1 MFHEPSTLP
10 LRSPLY
16 PMETEVQSLLT
27 DGIAAAGAGDTE
39 EAQRLLRRAT
49 EVEPENAEAWLWRA
63 RVTEN
68 TADKK
73 AFLEESLRINPN
85 NLDALAAMER
95 IAKKEAA
102 VSARI
107 TEEETFYCTVHPDRD
122 TLLRC
127 NRCGRPMCTDCAT
140 QHPVGLRCREC
151 VNQTKAP
158 VYQVDNTTFIRALLA
173 ATVVGTLVAF
183 LVLIFGGVVGGF
195 FMFFLWFAVGGAIG
209 RGIAEAI
216 SRLVPRKRGRLIQI
230 ATGIGIVAGVLIAAA
245 ILGQGGPLTIR
256 FLFQLPV
263 LLYLG
268 TALTAAV
275 ASLR

>member
-1 MFHEPSTLP
+1 
-10 LRSPLY
+10 
-16 PMETEVQSLLT
+16 METEVHSLLT
-27 DGIAAAGAGDTE
+27 DGIAAAGAGDRE

-49 EVEPENAEAWLWRA
+49 EEEPDNSEAWLWRA
-63 RVTEN
+63 RVTDN

-73 AFLEESLRINPN
+73 SFLEESLRINPN

-95 IAKKEAA
+95 IVKKEGAVAA
-102 VSARI
+102 RLGADEVL
-107 TEEETFYCTVHPDRD
+107 YCTVHPERE

-127 NRCGRPMCTDCAT
+127 NRCGRPMCTDCAV

-158 VYQVDNTTFIRALLA
+158 AYQVDNATFIRALLA
-173 ATVVGTLVAF
+173 ASVVGTLVAF
-183 LVLIFGGVVGGF
+183 PVMLFGGVGGF
-195 FMFFLWFAVGGAIG
+195 FMFFIWFAVGGAIG
-209 RGIAEAI
+209 RGIAEAV
-216 SRLVPRKRGRLIQI
+216 SRLVPRKRGRLIQT
-230 ATGIGIVAGVLIAAA
+230 ATGIGIVAGVIIAAA
-245 ILGQGGPLTIR
+245 ILGQGGAGTIGW
-256 FLFQLPV
+256 LFQLPV

>member
-1 MFHEPSTLP
+1 
-10 LRSPLY
+10 
-16 PMETEVQSLLT
+16 METEIHSLLT

-49 EVEPENAEAWLWRA
+49 ELEPENAEAWLWRA

-73 AFLEESLRINPN
+73 AFLEETLRINPN

-95 IAKKEAA
+95 ISKKEGSVTAR
-102 VSARI
+102 VSP
-107 TEEETFYCTVHPDRD
+107 EEVFYCTVHPDRE

-127 NRCGRPMCTDCAT
+127 NRCGRPMCTDCAV

-158 VYQVDNTTFIRALLA
+158 AYQVDNATFIRALLA
-173 ATVVGTLVAF
+173 ATAVGTAVAF
-183 LVLIFGGVVGGF
+183 LVLLFGNAIWF
-195 FMFFLWFAVGGAIG
+195 FFWFFIGGAIG
-209 RGIAEAI
+209 RGIAEAV

-230 ATGIGIVAGVLIAAA
+230 ATGIGIVAGLVIAAA

>member
-1 MFHEPSTLP
+1 
-10 LRSPLY
+10 
-16 PMETEVQSLLT
+16 METEVHSLLT

-49 EVEPENAEAWLWRA
+49 ELEPTNAEAWLWRA

-73 AFLEESLRINPN
+73 AFLEETLRLNPN

-95 IAKKEAA
+95 IAKKEGA
-102 VSARI
+102 VTARI
-107 TEEETFYCTVHPDRD
+107 NPEVETFYCTVHPDRE

-127 NRCGRPMCTDCAT
+127 NRCGRPMCTDCAV

-158 VYQVDNTTFIRALLA
+158 AYQVDTPTFIRALLA
-173 ATVVGTLVAF
+173 ATVVGTMVAF
-183 LVLIFGGVVGGF
+183 LVLLFGGVVGGI

-209 RGIAEAI
+209 RGIAEAV
-216 SRLVPRKRGRLIQI
+216 SRLVPRKRGRLIQT
-230 ATGIGIVAGVLIAAA
+230 ATGIGIVAGVIIAAA

-256 FLFQLPV
+256 FLLQLPV
-263 LLYLG
+263 LLYLA

>member
-1 MFHEPSTLP
+1 
-10 LRSPLY
+10 
-16 PMETEVQSLLT
+16 METEVHSLLT

-49 EVEPENAEAWLWRA
+49 EQEPENAEAWLWRA
-63 RVTEN
+63 RVTQN
-68 TADKK
+68 PADKK
-73 AFLEESLRINPN
+73 SFLEETLRLNPN
-85 NLDALAAMER
+85 NLDALAALER
-95 IAKKEAA
+95 IAKKEGS
-102 VSARI
+102 VTARVNP
-107 TEEETFYCTVHPDRD
+107 EVETFYCTVHPDRE

-127 NRCGRPMCTDCAT
+127 NRCGRPMCTDCAV

-158 VYQVDNTTFIRALLA
+158 AYQVDNATFIRALLA
-173 ATVVGTLVAF
+173 ATAVGTGVGF
-183 LVLIFGGVVGGF
+183 LVLLFGNAIWF
-195 FMFFLWFAVGGAIG
+195 FFWFFIGGAIG
-209 RGIAEAI
+209 RGIAEAV

-230 ATGIGIVAGVLIAAA
+230 ATGIGVVAGLVVAAA
-245 ILGQGGPLTIR
+245 ILGRGGPLTIGY
-256 FLFQLPV
+256 LLQLPV

>member
-1 MFHEPSTLP
+1 
-10 LRSPLY
+10 
-16 PMETEVQSLLT
+16 METEVQPLLK
-27 DGIAAAGAGDTE
+27 DGIAAAGAGDIA

-49 EVEPENAEAWLWRA
+49 EVEPDNAEAWLWRA

-73 AFLEESLRINPN
+73 AFLEKVLQINPN

-95 IAKKEAA
+95 IARREGA
-102 VSARI
+102 VTARVNPE
-107 TEEETFYCTVHPDRD
+107 TETFYCTVHPERE

-127 NRCGRPMCTDCAT
+127 NRCGRPMCTECAV

-151 VNQTKAP
+151 VNQTKSP
-158 VYQVDNTTFIRALLA
+158 VYQVDSGTFVRALLA
-173 ATVVGTLVAF
+173 SVVVGTVVAF
-183 LVLIFGGVVGGF
+183 PVLLFGGIVGGF

-209 RGIAEAI
+209 RAIAGAVA
-216 SRLVPRKRGRLIQI
+216 RLVPRKRGQLIQV
-230 ATGIGIVAGVLIAAA
+230 ATGIGIVAGLLVAAA
-245 ILGQGGPLTIR
+245 ILGQGGPLTMR
-256 FLFQLPV
+256 FLLQLPV

>member
-1 MFHEPSTLP
+1 
-10 LRSPLY
+10 
-16 PMETEVQSLLT
+16 METEVHALLT
-27 DGIAAAGAGDTE
+27 EGIAAAGAGDRD

-49 EVEPENAEAWLWRA
+49 ELEPDNAEAWLWRA
-63 RVTEN
+63 RVTDN

-73 AFLEESLRINPN
+73 SFLEETLRLNPN

-95 IAKKEAA
+95 LAKKEGA
-102 VSARI
+102 VTARVNP
-107 TEEETFYCTVHPDRD
+107 EEVFYCTVHPDRE

-127 NRCGRPMCTDCAT
+127 NRCGRPMCTDCAV

-158 VYQVDNTTFIRALLA
+158 AYQVDNATFILAILA
-173 ATVVGTLVAF
+173 ATVVGTLIAF
-183 LVLIFGGVVGGF
+183 PVLLFGGALGGF
-195 FMFFLWFAVGGAIG
+195 YMIFIWLAVGGAIG
-209 RGIAEAI
+209 RGIAEAV

-230 ATGIGIVAGVLIAAA
+230 ATGIGTVAGVIIAAA
-245 ILGQGGPLTIR
+245 ILGQGGPATVDYLV
-256 FLFQLPV
+256 QLPV